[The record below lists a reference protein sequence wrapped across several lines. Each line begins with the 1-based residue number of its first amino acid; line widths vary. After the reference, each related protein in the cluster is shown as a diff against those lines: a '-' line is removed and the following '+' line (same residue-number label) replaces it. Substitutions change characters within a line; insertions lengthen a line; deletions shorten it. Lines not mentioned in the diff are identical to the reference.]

1 MEKVSSFALF
11 QVQELMS
18 IYGGILKEPV
28 EVYKLPDCFMME
40 RWAFYECSSA
50 NFEDAKRKQIGAK
63 AFRVY
68 TSICYAK
75 GIVEE
80 VRSSLIAKMPSTNRI
95 CNFRGKFLELPFQ
108 ELSSEYVYRSSVH
121 NCPVFDVLT
130 ANPTLKQIFLFQSTL
145 RDPQSH
151 PVNIPSFIEVL
162 SKLHLHDSSSFD
174 EINFFMIVSAHATIE
189 SQHFFWFGIGSFF
202 FNACY
207 LQKYS
212 SEIGLRALSK
222 LVTMDSNSTSFSTS
236 SMSKNEFIL
245 FSKDELVV
253 LKTIG
258 GCYKDDSLHKLS
270 LSSAL
275 YHDFSNFLG
284 IASKIKSYI
293 CRAPFMA
300 ADVKE

>member
-1 MEKVSSFALF
+1 
-11 QVQELMS
+11 
-18 IYGGILKEPV
+18 
-28 EVYKLPDCFMME
+28 MME

-50 NFEDAKRKQIGAK
+50 NFEDAKQKQTSAK

-75 GIVEE
+75 DIIDDE
-80 VRSSLIAKMPSTNRI
+80 RSSLIAKMPCTNRI

-130 ANPTLKQIFLFQSTL
+130 ANPTLKQLFLFQATL

-151 PVNIPSFIEVL
+151 PVNISSFIEVL
-162 SKLHLHDSSSFD
+162 SKLNLHDPSSID

-189 SQHFFWFGIGSFF
+189 SQHFFSFEIGSFF
-202 FNACY
+202 FNVCY
-207 LQKYS
+207 LQEYS
-212 SEIGLRALSK
+212 SKIGLRALNK
-222 LVTMDSNSTSFSTS
+222 LVTMDSNCTGFSTAV
-236 SMSKNEFIL
+236 MRNKEFKLISKG
-245 FSKDELVV
+245 ELAV

-258 GCYKDDSLHKLS
+258 GCYKDDSLHKLI

-300 ADVKE
+300 ADVKK